1 MILIIDNYDSFTY
14 NLVQFVGELGGEI
27 SVFRNDSMTA
37 DEVEKINPSH
47 IILSP
52 GPKRPEDSGVC
63 IDVIKR
69 FKERFPILGVCL
81 GHQAIGYV
89 FGGKIINAP
98 EILHGK
104 LSYIHHDGKTI
115 FKGLKNPF
123 HATRYH
129 SLAVDSLDLPDEL
142 EISAKTKNGTV
153 MGIRHKKY
161 PVEGVQFHPES
172 FLTEGGK
179 KLLKNFLSLLS
190 FQKK

>member
-27 SVFRNDSMTA
+27 SVFRNDSITA

-52 GPKRPEDSGVC
+52 GPKRPEDSSVC

-104 LSYIHHDGKTI
+104 LSYVHHDGKTI

-129 SLAVDSLDLPDEL
+129 SLAVDSLDLPNEL
-142 EISAKTKNGTV
+142 EISAKTKKGTV

-179 KLLKNFLSLLS
+179 KLLKNFLDLLLL
-190 FQKK
+190 KKK